1 MDIMKIKTKFMRTLL
16 AKLLS
21 DTIRKKLGYKVDIF
35 IEEIDVQ
42 INDKDASAHLNVWVG
57 AKVDDL
63 KTFTKFIEEKED
75 E

>member
-1 MDIMKIKTKFMRTLL
+1 MDIMKIKTKFMRKLL

-21 DTIRKKLGYKVDIF
+21 DTIHTKLGYKVDIF
-35 IEEIDVQ
+35 LEEIDVQ
-42 INDKDASAHLNVWVG
+42 INDEDVSAHLNVWVG
-57 AKVDDL
+57 AKIDDL